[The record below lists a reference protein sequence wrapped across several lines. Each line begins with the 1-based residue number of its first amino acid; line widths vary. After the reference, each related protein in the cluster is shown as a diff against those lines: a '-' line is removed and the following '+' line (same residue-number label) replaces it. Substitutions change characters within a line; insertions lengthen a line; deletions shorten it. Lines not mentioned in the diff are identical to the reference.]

1 MRTYDL
7 ILSENTFL
15 ASKERLTEMYND
27 AVQEI
32 WYLQKENA
40 RLREENRMLW
50 KPNEELADQL
60 YG

>member
-15 ASKERLTEMYND
+15 SSKERLTEMYND

-50 KPNEELADQL
+50 KANEELADQL